1 VSRKIKLLIST
12 LVVAAL
18 LTVVSTAVVMAQDEQ
33 VLQDCEQLKQQT
45 QQQLQSQDCEQLQQ
59 QTQQQLQSQECEQLQ
74 QQNGKPG
81 SLN

>member
-1 VSRKIKLLIST
+1 MSRKIKLLISA

-18 LTVVSTAVVMAQDEQ
+18 LTVASTAVVMAQDE
-33 VLQDCEQLKQQT
+33 
-45 QQQLQSQDCEQLQQ
+45 QLQSQDCEQLQQ

-74 QQNGKPG
+74 QQNGKPV